1 MIDEKQTYG
10 QSPFREFI
18 NVHKADIFDIHWS
31 SKSLFL
37 IITASADQ
45 TVALYNITLD
55 KPLQIFQHPDIV
67 SACSFKVNVSQI
79 FPYLQSLPNQ
89 SDTYITTGCFDKF
102 LRLWSVKQKKVVD
115 WQQTNNYITAL
126 QYTPCSTKLIVGLVN
141 GEVLIFDAT

>member
-1 MIDEKQTYG
+1 MVDEKQTYG
-10 QSPFREFI
+10 QSPFREFK

-79 FPYLQSLPNQ
+79 FPYFTIP
-89 SDTYITTGCFDKF
+89 I
-102 LRLWSVKQKKVVD
+102 
-115 WQQTNNYITAL
+115 
-126 QYTPCSTKLIVGLVN
+126 
-141 GEVLIFDAT
+141 